1 MRRSELPRCRCGR
14 GGTAAF
20 VQAERWARVTGMDI
34 DAETIAFAAAA
45 YPSVKFV
52 AADATSAGELFPA
65 RFDVIYA
72 FNAFYAFPNQPAA
85 LSALRIAARPDAI
98 LCLFDHLDRG
108 NFRAT
113 SFARKPETLLWQ
125 PLSLKSLDAEL
136 KAAGSSLC
144 ECLEISARYR
154 QWYAELLERFAARRE
169 ELLNRFAADLVAYA
183 EDYYRS
189 MLAAIEADALGGA
202 IVYAR
207 AGARRASATA
217 PCQIRSQTGIIS
229 PEMRRAREPHKPKP

>member
-1 MRRSELPRCRCGR
+1 MAGHCSTRRLCTSRRGDRDAGCGR

-20 VQAERWARVTGMDI
+20 VQAERWARVTGVDI

-52 AADATSAGELFPA
+52 AAEVTSAGELSPA

-108 NFRAT
+108 NFSAT
-113 SFARKPETLLWQ
+113 SFTRNRKHCF
-125 PLSLKSLDAEL
+125 
-136 KAAGSSLC
+136 GS
-144 ECLEISARYR
+144 
-154 QWYAELLERFAARRE
+154 
-169 ELLNRFAADLVAYA
+169 
-183 EDYYRS
+183 RS
-189 MLAAIEADALGGA
+189 
-202 IVYAR
+202 
-207 AGARRASATA
+207 
-217 PCQIRSQTGIIS
+217 
-229 PEMRRAREPHKPKP
+229 H